1 MRPAQRPQTIP
12 PNPSPPRN
20 AISTVMTYQVVAP
33 NSQPI
38 IRVQTALSIKPEA
51 PDAANAMMTTRY
63 SHRLA
68 SSFSEDGVA
77 ISFN

>member
-1 MRPAQRPQTIP
+1 
-12 PNPSPPRN
+12 
-20 AISTVMTYQVVAP
+20 MTYQVVAP
-33 NSQPI
+33 SSQPI
-38 IRVQTALSIKPEA
+38 IRVQTALSIKLEA

-63 SHRLA
+63 SRRLA